1 MDKLLLVKTEK
12 QKDEVV
18 ITLPKEF
25 KIKEEEEYTVIK
37 EDNGVISLI
46 PRDEKQLI
54 DRKKNQHQDKEVI
67 WDKTT
72 LQGREWD
79 I

>member
-12 QKDEVV
+12 RNEEVV
-18 ITLPKEF
+18 VTLPKEF
-25 KIKEEEEYTVIK
+25 GIKEEEEYTLIK

-54 DRKKNQHQDKEVI
+54 DRKKNRHQDKEVI

>member
-12 QKDEVV
+12 ANGEVV
-18 ITLPKEF
+18 VTLPKEF
-25 KIKEEEEYTVIK
+25 GIKENEEYTIIK
-37 EDNGVISLI
+37 GDHGVISLV
-46 PRDEKQLI
+46 PKDETQLI
-54 DRKKNQHQDKEVI
+54 DRKKHRHQDKEVI

-79 I
+79 L